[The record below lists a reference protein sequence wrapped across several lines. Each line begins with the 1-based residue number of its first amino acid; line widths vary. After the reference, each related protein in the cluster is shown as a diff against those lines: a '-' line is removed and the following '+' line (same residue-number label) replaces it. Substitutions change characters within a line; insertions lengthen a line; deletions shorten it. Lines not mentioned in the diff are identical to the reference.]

1 MRHDSFFAQ
10 YFSVHQFSDEEQV
23 VIPLKKSKESVI
35 AGHRQ
40 NKDLE
45 NITSVSVAFRTAV
58 TVRGVKSRW
67 RGAEEQ
73 QSFSHSSTSCTSTS
87 LTGTSNP
94 KPGPAKTPSPWCDE
108 DASGSSAD
116 TEQTRDTRRSKRS
129 HIAQLE
135 VSSAVSLTK
144 FAGQQDGGAHQH
156 LLRHHSGELSKD
168 TKRGRC
174 EDQRRQQRVH

>member
-10 YFSVHQFSDEEQV
+10 YSSVHQFSDEEQV

-40 NKDLE
+40 NKEDLE

-108 DASGSSAD
+108 DASGSPAD
-116 TEQTRDTRRSKRS
+116 TEQTR
-129 HIAQLE
+129 E
-135 VSSAVSLTK
+135 VLSGHML
-144 FAGQQDGGAHQH
+144 
-156 LLRHHSGELSKD
+156 HSW
-168 TKRGRC
+168 R
-174 EDQRRQQRVH
+174 